1 MRLIHGLSG
10 TAAAAA
16 LVIGAAGCTNFLT
29 GEGVNEDP
37 NQPNA
42 ATTQQLFIAMQ
53 AGQFG
58 QQTAGVAQYACVVI
72 QHCAGIGNY
81 LEQWNQYNIGSGD
94 HTIDFSQI
102 YLGAGLVD
110 LREIQAR
117 SEEEGDR
124 VYAGIAKVWE
134 ALTISFGADNWGDI
148 PYRDT
153 NSGTAAPEL
162 DPQLQVYEDLQTLLD
177 EAIADLQSGA
187 GPGPGGADL
196 VFDNNA
202 ARWIRAAYTL
212 KARLYVHTAELSNL
226 RTAAYTAAIAAAN
239 NGINDSP
246 ADGAPTGPGDWT
258 TYHTTATS
266 ERNMWYQFATS
277 TFGAYLV
284 ANKFGV
290 DLLKARNDS
299 VRLRQYYSAEGGAR
313 GGFSNSGG
321 SDPAISKVATL
332 AGDTRITPTFR
343 QPLVTW
349 AENQLILAEAKFV
362 TQGAAAAQPHLDAV
376 RAKRK
381 LSPVPATLQ
390 AIAEEQYVEYFQN
403 IEAWQSYKRHCWP
416 NLAPNPSGVTSVISA
431 RLYYGTSEANANLNV
446 PDESEQNSMGG
457 VAGGR
462 TNAIGRHNPN
472 DPAGGLVTP
481 AGSCLG
487 N

>member
-1 MRLIHGLSG
+1 MRLIHRLSG
-10 TAAAAA
+10 AAAAAA
-16 LVIGAAGCTNFLT
+16 LVIGVAGCTDFLT

-42 ATTQQLFIAMQ
+42 ASTQQLFIAMQ

-58 QQTAGVAQYACVVI
+58 QQTAGVAQYSCVAI
-72 QHCAGIGNY
+72 QQCAGIGNY

-94 HTIDFSQI
+94 HTADFSQI

-110 LREIQAR
+110 LREIQKR
-117 SEEEGDR
+117 SEDAGDR
-124 VYAGIAKVWE
+124 RYAGIAKVWE
-134 ALTISFGADNWGDI
+134 ALTVSFGADNWGDV

-162 DPQLQVYEDLQTLLD
+162 DPQLQIYEDLQVLLT
-177 EAIADLQSGA
+177 EAIADLQANTGA
-187 GPGPGGADL
+187 GPGAADL
-196 VFDNNA
+196 VFDNDA

-212 KARLYVHTAELSNL
+212 KARLYLHTAELPTL
-226 RTAAYTAAIAAAN
+226 RTAAYTNAIAAAN
-239 NGINDSP
+239 NGINEAP
-246 ADGAPTGPGDWT
+246 AIGDPTGPGDWT
-258 TYHTTATS
+258 TFQTTATS

-299 VRLRQYYSAEGGAR
+299 VRLRQYYSSEGGAY
-313 GGFSNSGG
+313 GGFSNSGS
-321 SDPAISKVATL
+321 SDPVISKVATL
-332 AGDTRITPTFR
+332 GGDTRITPTFR
-343 QPLVTW
+343 QPLITW
-349 AENQLILAEAKFV
+349 AENQLILAEAKFA
-362 TQGAAAAQPHLDAV
+362 TQGQAAAQPHLDAV
-376 RAKRK
+376 RARRK
-381 LSPVPATLQ
+381 LAPVPATLQ

-416 NLAPNPSGVTSVISA
+416 NLTPNPSGVTTVISA
-431 RLYYGTSEANANLNV
+431 RLYYGTSEQNANINV
-446 PDESEQNSMGG
+446 PNESDQDAKGG

-472 DPAGGLVTP
+472 DPAGGLVTA
-481 AGSCLG
+481 AGACRG

>member
-1 MRLIHGLSG
+1 MRIIHRLSG
-10 TAAAAA
+10 AAAAAA
-16 LVIGAAGCTNFLT
+16 LVLGVAGCTDFLT
-29 GEGVNEDP
+29 GEGVNQDP

-42 ATTQQLFIAMQ
+42 ASTQQLFIALQ

-58 QQTAGVAQYACVVI
+58 QQTAGVAQYSCVAI
-72 QHCAGIGNY
+72 QQCAGIGNY

-94 HTIDFSQI
+94 HSADFSQI

-110 LREIQAR
+110 AREIQTR
-117 SEEEGDR
+117 SEEAGDR
-124 VYAGIAKVWE
+124 LYGGIAKVWE

-148 PYRDT
+148 PYRD
-153 NSGTAAPEL
+153 NYSGTGAPAL
-162 DPQLQVYEDLQTLLD
+162 DPQLQVYEDLQALLT
-177 EAIADLQSGA
+177 EAIADLGANA
-187 GPGPGGADL
+187 GPGPGAADL
-196 VFDNNA
+196 VFGGNA
-202 ARWIRAAYTL
+202 DRWTRAAYTL
-212 KARLYVHTAELSNL
+212 KARLYVHTAELPAL

-239 NGINDSP
+239 NGINEPP
-246 ADGAPTGPGDWT
+246 AVGEPSGPGDWA
-258 TYHTTATS
+258 TYHTSSTS

-299 VRLRQYYSAEGGAR
+299 IRLKQYYSAENGAY
-313 GGFSNSGG
+313 GGFSNSGT
-321 SDPAISKVATL
+321 SDPVISKVATL
-332 AGDTRITPTFR
+332 TGATRITETFR

-349 AENQLILAEAKFV
+349 AENQLILAEAKFM

-376 RAKRK
+376 RARRK

-416 NLAPNPSGVTSVISA
+416 NLVPNPSGVTTVISA
-431 RLYYGTSEANANLNV
+431 RLYYGTSEQNANLNV
-446 PDESEQNSMGG
+446 PPESEQDANGG

-462 TNAIGRHNPN
+462 TNAVGRHNPN

-481 AGSCLG
+481 AGACRG